1 MLVTVHGGSGFRGD
15 PCQAFTQHGF
25 AGREEKVAVAIR
37 RLVETGVIAQTEI
50 D

>member
-1 MLVTVHGGSGFRGD
+1 VTVDGGSGFKGD

-25 AGREEKVAVAIR
+25 AGREEKVAVSIR
-37 RLVETGVIAQTEI
+37 QLVETGAITQTEI

>member
-1 MLVTVHGGSGFRGD
+1 MLVTVDGGSGFKGD

-25 AGREEKVAVAIR
+25 SGREEKVTVAIR
-37 RLVETGVIAQTEI
+37 RLVETGVVVQTEI

>member
-1 MLVTVHGGSGFRGD
+1 VTVDGGSGFKGD
-15 PCQAFTQHGF
+15 PCQAFTQYGF

-37 RLVETGVIAQTEI
+37 RLVETGAIAQTEI